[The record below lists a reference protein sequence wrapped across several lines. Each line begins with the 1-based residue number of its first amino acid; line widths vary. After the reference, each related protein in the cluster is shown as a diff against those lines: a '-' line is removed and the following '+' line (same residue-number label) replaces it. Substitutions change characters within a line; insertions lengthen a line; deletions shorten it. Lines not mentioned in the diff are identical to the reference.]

1 MSRKPIEEFKTVNY
15 HTPLCLLSD
24 TRKLE
29 EEFQEVLDA
38 LKNLMKGVDK
48 LPPLT
53 AIENLLTEQWKECI
67 EVIEKATGEKWSNI
81 KMKEW
86 KELQIDNLPADILT
100 GDYEFMFDDEIIGF
114 VHRRDRAN
122 IFDNFIRYDG
132 KYHYR
137 KIWEEME

>member
-1 MSRKPIEEFKTVNY
+1 MGGN
-15 HTPLCLLSD
+15 
-24 TRKLE
+24 
-29 EEFQEVLDA
+29 
-38 LKNLMKGVDK
+38 
-48 LPPLT
+48 
-53 AIENLLTEQWKECI
+53 
-67 EVIEKATGEKWSNI
+67 
-81 KMKEW
+81 KMNEW